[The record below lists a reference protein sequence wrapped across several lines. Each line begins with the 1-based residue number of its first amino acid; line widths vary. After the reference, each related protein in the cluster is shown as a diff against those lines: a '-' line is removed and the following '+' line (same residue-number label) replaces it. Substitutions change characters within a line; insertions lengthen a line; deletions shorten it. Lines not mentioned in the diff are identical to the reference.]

1 VIFDLSI
8 VLCAACSTVLVPA
21 RVAQALNLN
30 LDDMVGGQPQQMQ
43 RFDVGTN
50 LENGIVF

>member
-1 VIFDLSI
+1 MLF
-8 VLCAACSTVLVPA
+8 AACSTVLVPA

-30 LDDMVGGQPQQMQ
+30 LDDMVGGQPPQPMQ
-43 RFDVGTN
+43 RFNAGSN